1 MEQLE
6 YIGAACAI
14 LGSLWLTHKLPGHS
28 YGFVLFFIASVS
40 LAVFFID
47 QRQYGAFAMELVFI
61 YSNIVGIR
69 NWIFKRSVAN
79 E

>member
-1 MEQLE
+1 MESLE

-40 LAVFFID
+40 PAVFFIG
-47 QRQYGAFAMELVFI
+47 QKQYGAFVMELVFI

-69 NWIFKRSVAN
+69 QWIFKKEVV
-79 E
+79 